1 MRFGGLGGWEWLI
14 LLVIVLLVI
23 GPGRIAKVAS
33 ELGQSIRN
41 FREGLSGD
49 KKEKSEDET
58 KKEE

>member
-23 GPGRIAKVAS
+23 GPGRIAKIAS

-41 FREGLSGD
+41 FRDGLSGD
-49 KKEKSEDET
+49 KKSDSADEN
-58 KKEE
+58 KKE